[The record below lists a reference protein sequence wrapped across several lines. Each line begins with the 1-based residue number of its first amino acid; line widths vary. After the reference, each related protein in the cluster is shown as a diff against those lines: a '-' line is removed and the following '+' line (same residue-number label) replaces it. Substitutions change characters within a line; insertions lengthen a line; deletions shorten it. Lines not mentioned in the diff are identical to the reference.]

1 MKKKI
6 LISTII
12 IAILLAVM
20 YWYRVPVSDWIKG
33 QFEEP
38 VPNAV
43 SYIDISANPNLNQN
57 TNSANINSKPTN
69 TNYQVKIPTTLN
81 LDVPFTSQAPLSN
94 WDEIHEDTC
103 EEAALLMV
111 HRFYENKPFEDTQTA
126 DNELLALVDFEN
138 LQYGDYKSTSAEETA
153 QLIRD
158 FYHYQ
163 RVDVVYDITIN
174 DIKKQVAQGRPVILL
189 SAGRELGNPNFKQP
203 GPLYHALV
211 VKGWTE
217 TQIITND
224 PGTRK
229 GHDYVYDPDV
239 LINATHDWN
248 NGDPANGQKV
258 MIVIYPNN

>member
-1 MKKKI
+1 
-6 LISTII
+6 
-12 IAILLAVM
+12 
-20 YWYRVPVSDWIKG
+20 VPVSDWIKE
-33 QFEEP
+33 QVAEP
-38 VPNAV
+38 VPDAV
-43 SYIDISANPNLNQN
+43 SYTDISAMTNVNQN
-57 TNSANINSKPTN
+57 TNITNINTGTN
-69 TNYQVKIPTTLN
+69 NINVAVKIPDTLN

-111 HRFYENKPFEDTQTA
+111 HRFYEDKPFEDAQTA
-126 DNELLALVDFEN
+126 DNELLALVDFQNE
-138 LQYGDYKSTSAEETA
+138 QYGDFKSTSAEETA
-153 QLIRD
+153 ELIKD
-158 FYHYQ
+158 FYHYK
-163 RVDVVYDITIN
+163 RVDVVYNITIN
-174 DIKKQVAQGRPVILL
+174 DIKQQVAQGRPVILL
-189 SAGRELGNPNFKQP
+189 SAGRELGNPNFTQP

-248 NGDPANGQKV
+248 NGDPANGLKV
-258 MIVIYPNN
+258 MIVMYPNN

>member
-1 MKKKI
+1 
-6 LISTII
+6 
-12 IAILLAVM
+12 
-20 YWYRVPVSDWIKG
+20 
-33 QFEEP
+33 
-38 VPNAV
+38 
-43 SYIDISANPNLNQN
+43 LNQVN
-57 TNSANINSKPTN
+57 ANVAIN
-69 TNYQVKIPTTLN
+69 IPKTLN
-81 LDVPFTSQAPLSN
+81 LDVPFTSQAPLAN

-126 DNELLALVDFEN
+126 DNELLALVDFQN
-138 LQYGDYKSTSAEETA
+138 VQYGDYKSTSAEETA
-153 QLIRD
+153 QLIKD
-158 FYHYQ
+158 FYHYK

-174 DIKKQVAQGRPVILL
+174 DIKQQVAQGKPVILL

-248 NGDPANGQKV
+248 NGDPTNGRRV
-258 MIVIYPNN
+258 MIVIYPDN